1 MNPESFNRMTEGLL
15 GAAPLLGCVLKIIQV
30 ILWLIVIYCCYRA
43 LLCFGGF
50 LVMTEYL
57 VNLKNGHKDKDGGE
71 PKYPTR
77 EPTKFECLTYEPV
90 RLLRQLFGM
99 LHKLVH
105 QLRQLTAC
113 KNGEKTLLGVQL
125 GTEGKHNSAIWKF
138 LAVLFGQFS
147 KKSANFFSSLFCN
160 VRRFLG
166 LTHKC
171 NDCKQP
177 NDPSSP
183 TAGGGSGGAQNKHEK
198 SN

>member
-1 MNPESFNRMTEGLL
+1 MNLEILIGEGQRLL
-15 GAAPLLGCVLKIIQV
+15 PAAPLLGCFFGVINLWIIRAMLLLELV
-30 ILWLIVIYCCYRA
+30 ALYLGVGLLIECYCEEKKRR
-43 LLCFGGF
+43 
-50 LVMTEYL
+50 
-57 VNLKNGHKDKDGGE
+57 
-71 PKYPTR
+71 R
-77 EPTKFECLTYEPV
+77 ERDQNPTKPNNAPIGNFSAFSQPNKRV
-90 RLLRQLFGM
+90 SLLRQLFGM

-125 GTEGKHNSAIWKF
+125 GTEGKHNAAIWKF

-171 NDCKQP
+171 NGCKQP
-177 NDPSSP
+177 NV
-183 TAGGGSGGAQNKHEK
+183 HEL
-198 SN
+198 SQTRHSDAAV